1 MPHKERRSK
10 AAVWNWKSAFFS
22 SICRAAVFFF
32 ANLSHGLAAAQG
44 AMVAEFAYRAV
55 TAGFYG
61 ALTQAC
67 RKSAPRGRP
76 VILLILGLPL
86 GQHALEF
93 VIHWMR
99 HTPAL
104 KTSIISSIGF
114 TVISTLFNLHA
125 MRTGVLVAGSE
136 GRPLVEDLRA
146 IPGTIISFLAS
157 GFGLFCGA
165 GLSLRRTS
173 ARNFAGGTK
182 VPRRLKPAPQT
193 WY

>member
-1 MPHKERRSK
+1 MAHNDQSSK

-22 SICRAAVFFF
+22 SICRGAVFFF
-32 ANLSHGLAAAQG
+32 ANLSHGFAAAQG
-44 AMVAEFAYRAV
+44 AMLAEFAYRAV

-76 VILLILGLPL
+76 VILLIIGLPL

-93 VIHWMR
+93 AIHWMR

-104 KTSIISSIGF
+104 KASIISSVVF

-125 MRTGVLVAGSE
+125 MRKGVLVAGGE
-136 GRPLVEDLRA
+136 GRPIAEDLRA
-146 IPGTIISFLAS
+146 IPGTIISFFAS
-157 GFGLFCGA
+157 GFGL
-165 GLSLRRTS
+165 LRIAEGR
-173 ARNFAGGTK
+173 
-182 VPRRLKPAPQT
+182 KPAFGTPT
-193 WY
+193 P